1 MFDQARTL
9 DLAQRSNEVYVQS
22 YSVTAAIGQ
31 TLDESVPDS
40 TTKLQFVTEEDKI
53 TAAAAQRP
61 GSKQKCFFCGNN
73 AHARRFCPAKDASC
87 HNCSKKGHFSK
98 VCKSNTTSTGTSAS
112 CTPILATVTAASPQC
127 LKKVVINVRVNERPC
142 KALID
147 TAASSV
153 DPPELF
159 ATLTSECRP
168 IATKSR
174 KYSTVDREFI
184 EKETTRL
191 LTEGIIEPS
200 MSPWR
205 AQVLVT
211 SNERHKKRLVI
222 DYSQTLNRFTELDA
236 YPFLTLIKWSQ
247 ISPNN
252 KVYST
257 LDLRSAYHQIPLREH
272 EKK

>member
-9 DLAQRSNEVYVQS
+9 DLAQRSNEVYVQP

-31 TLDESVPDS
+31 KPDESVPDS
-40 TTKLQFVTEEDKI
+40 TTKLQSVTEEDKI

-73 AHARRFCPAKDASC
+73 AHARRFYLRKDAYC
-87 HNCSKKGHFSK
+87 HNCSKKVQFSK
-98 VCKSNTTSTGTSAS
+98 VCKSNTTSSVTSAS
-112 CTPILATVTAASPQC
+112 CTPLLATLFQVLIPQ
-127 LKKVVINVRVNERPC
+127 
-142 KALID
+142 
-147 TAASSV
+147 
-153 DPPELF
+153 ELF

-174 KYSTVDREFI
+174 KYSAVDREFI

-191 LTEGIIEPS
+191 LTEGIIDPS

-222 DYSQTLNRFTELDA
+222 DYSQTINRFTELDA
-236 YPFLTLIKWSQ
+236 YPF
-247 ISPNN
+247 PNIN
-252 KVYST
+252 QMVSDMAKYKVYST
-257 LDLRSAYHQIPLREH
+257 FD
-272 EKK
+272 